1 MFETTNQMSVSPPHS
16 LSQYTFLN
24 QVLMFHKLAA
34 MFPCSNVSCS
44 YHHFEVFNH
53 VFIYFLNLRGSLVW
67 TIFPLVG
74 GFNPSEKY
82 YSVTWDYY
90 CQYMENKKCLK
101 PPTSPLTFPFSIC
114 FQPAFLLL
122 SSHLSTPQGIR
133 AVACCSRAM
142 SRPWCRDMLRRPQ
155 WRCFLNKKWCYNG
168 YNIYIYICVE

>member
-1 MFETTNQMSVSPPHS
+1 MFETTNQMSVCPPHS

-24 QVLMFHKLAA
+24 QVLMFPKLAA

-53 VFIYFLNLRGSLVW
+53 VFIVFSYVFQIYEAVQFEQLSLWLVVS
-67 TIFPLVG
+67 TPLKNISQLGLLFPIYG
-74 GFNPSEKY
+74 
-82 YSVTWDYY
+82 
-90 CQYMENKKCLK
+90 KKCLK

-122 SSHLSTPQGIR
+122 FSHLSTPQGIR

-155 WRCFLNKKWCYNG
+155 QRCFLNKKWCYNG
-168 YNIYIYICVE
+168 YICVE